1 MRKLLHNLNH
11 SDRKRTIMPPQQGVS
26 VDDELNNTPPPLPAA
41 HPDHGI
47 GNDDDANNRNVNLIL
62 TYTGMAFAGRAVW
75 NQSCLP
81 TLIFLLRDDT
91 KAVGVITGVM
101 GLSQLLASIP
111 TGILADKYRRDTLLK
126 IGAVFGV
133 AAIVAMLCEIVVR
146 PGYPLLVVAL
156 VLWGAFS
163 STLCCTM
170 VIDYYYCYYYY
181 LV

>member
-1 MRKLLHNLNH
+1 
-11 SDRKRTIMPPQQGVS
+11 MPPQQGVS